1 MSEKWEFPRD
11 MGTIIF
17 HWSTKLF
24 NSREHCNF
32 FLLDSTDPKT
42 ATNAVA
48 GSSDVNDVN
57 GSSSGAPPISI
68 LPCLAEEPDDQDQD
82 EEEADETS
90 FLTRKQTKAWVA
102 PKVLPTA

>member
-1 MSEKWEFPRD
+1 MS
-11 MGTIIF
+11 IVI
-17 HWSTKLF
+17 
-24 NSREHCNF
+24 
-32 FLLDSTDPKT
+32 FLLDSKDPKT
-42 ATNAVA
+42 ASNAVA

-57 GSSSGAPPISI
+57 GSSSSAPPISI

-102 PKVLPTA
+102 PKKYFLNNHCLYNPHIDLRWRIHYTY

>member
-1 MSEKWEFPRD
+1 MGWEFPIRD
-11 MGTIIF
+11 IGTIIF
-17 HWSTKLF
+17 HWSTKLLNF
-24 NSREHCNF
+24 PCTFF
-32 FLLDSTDPKT
+32 FLLDSKDPKT

-57 GSSSGAPPISI
+57 GSSSSAPPISI

-90 FLTRKQTKAWVA
+90 FLTRKQTKAWAA
-102 PKVLPTA
+102 P